1 MVGRAGLLDFV
12 DLALDWGK
20 RHHFDIVGADT
31 AGRGYVG
38 CLEIAE

>member
-1 MVGRAGLLDFV
+1 MVARAGLVDFV

-20 RHHFDIVGADT
+20 RRRFDFVGADA

-38 CLEIAE
+38 CLEIVE

>member
-20 RHHFDIVGADT
+20 RRRFDFVGADA

-38 CLEIAE
+38 CLEIVE